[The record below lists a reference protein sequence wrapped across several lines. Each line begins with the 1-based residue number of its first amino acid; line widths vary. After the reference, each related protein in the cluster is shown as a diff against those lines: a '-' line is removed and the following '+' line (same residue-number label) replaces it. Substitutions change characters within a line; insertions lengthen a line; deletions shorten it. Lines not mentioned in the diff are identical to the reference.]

1 MSPMSSREVGC
12 KHSFLVTMLQFG
24 FGFHDPLTEAL
35 LHSLPAS
42 PASIVDRWDDLERL
56 EPLDKPLHL
65 QKAAVLAVW
74 DSCQKQTKQDRT
86 SSLRSLKITHA
97 FFFAHRERKR
107 PVIFFSNLSIKKDP
121 AQ

>member
-1 MSPMSSREVGC
+1 MSPKSSREVGC
-12 KHSFLVTMLQFG
+12 KHSFLATMLQFG

-74 DSCQKQTKQDRT
+74 DSCKKTKQNKTKQDRT

-107 PVIFFSNLSIKKDP
+107 TVVFFFLQFIH
-121 AQ
+121 